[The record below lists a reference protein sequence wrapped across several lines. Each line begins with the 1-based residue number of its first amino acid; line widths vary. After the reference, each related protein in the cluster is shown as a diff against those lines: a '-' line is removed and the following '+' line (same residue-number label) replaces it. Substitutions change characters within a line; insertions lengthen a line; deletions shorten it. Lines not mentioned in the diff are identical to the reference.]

1 MRKGVKYQSVAIVLG
16 LLITLISISLVKAEE
31 MKEPIAQALA
41 KGDTTVAINLL
52 NSEIE
57 LDPSYHYNYYV
68 LGDIYFQREQYK
80 KAEEFFRKALDA
92 KSKHYDSMYKLGL
105 VLIELEKYD
114 EALEL
119 MDTGRKKDKDNKA
132 RFEDGY
138 GLVMMKQKNYSEA
151 DKSFR
156 KAIDGEDMP
165 LYHIHLGDANFFQGI
180 PSLAII
186 EYEKAL
192 ALDTASLEVYY
203 HWAEACLEMK
213 DFPCAIEKLKVVLG
227 KDSTFAPAWNRA
239 AGIYYKAA
247 RSTRERAERKTRFME
262 AIGAYKKYIELS
274 HIEPDSAT
282 VRPYFEIAMAYS
294 EIYGFE
300 DAAEYFEKVLSIPME
315 PRDIYFYYGKALWGT
330 KQYEKSGEIL
340 LKHIDWVK
348 QQDEEYKSRIGDDE
362 LYQLLGDSYY
372 YRENKDFFTAINYYK
387 KSLEVNPNQKR
398 LIQNVAVAYHSQ
410 KSYEQALEYYDMR
423 IALGIDEK
431 SASILKNAGY
441 CALNLASGSSND
453 DEEFIEEEGMEEAAP
468 AEPVDPIAYYERAA
482 GYMLQYLEYV
492 PDDGKILLAVANTYL
507 YQMADC
513 ANGVKYFEQLSA
525 LEPNNCDAQKS
536 LGYAYFGGVCTKNY
550 SKALGYLLKA
560 YDCSSAAS
568 GACGD
573 VSLTLWIAQC
583 YHLRAADKAAAKQDA
598 NDDFKA
604 AYNWYGKVL
613 KCEPSHAEA
622 TKGQADT
629 RFEFVE

>member
-1 MRKGVKYQSVAIVLG
+1 MRKGVKYQSVALVVG
-16 LLITLISISLVKAEE
+16 LLFSFILVSLTHAEE
-31 MKEPIAQALA
+31 VKDAITDALT
-41 KGDTTVAINLL
+41 KGDTTLAINLL
-52 NSEIE
+52 NSEID

-68 LGDIYFQREQYK
+68 LGDIYYERGQFE
-80 KAEEFFRKALDA
+80 KAEEQFRKALDE

-105 VLIELEKYD
+105 TLIELEKYD

-138 GLVMMKQKNYSEA
+138 GVVMLKKKNYTEA
-151 DKSFR
+151 DRSFR
-156 KAIDGEDMP
+156 SALADEDLP
-165 LYHIHLGDANFFQGI
+165 LYHIHLGDANFYQGI

-213 DFPCAIEKLKVVLG
+213 DFTCAIEKLKVVLG

-247 RSTRERAERKTRFME
+247 RSTRTRAERKTRFME

-300 DAAEYFEKVLSIPME
+300 DAVDYFEKVLSIPME

-330 KQYEKSGEIL
+330 KQYEKSGEML
-340 LKHIDWVK
+340 LKHIDWVA
-348 QQDEEYKSRIGDDE
+348 QQDEDYRARIDDEE

-372 YRENKDFFTAINYYK
+372 YRENKDFFTAIEYYK
-387 KSLEVNPNQKR
+387 KSLAINPNQKR
-398 LIQNVAVAYHSQ
+398 LLQNVAVAYHSQ
-410 KSYEQALEYYDMR
+410 KSYEQALEYYDKR
-423 IALGIDEK
+423 IELGIDEK
-431 SASILKNAGY
+431 SSSILKNAGY
-441 CALNLASGSSND
+441 CALNIANSGGG
-453 DEEFIEEEGMEEAAP
+453 EEEDMMMEEGMDEEAVA
-468 AEPVDPIAYYERAA
+468 PVDPIAYYERAA

-492 PDDGKILLAVANTYL
+492 PDDSKILLAVANTYL

-513 ANGVKYFEQLSA
+513 ANGVKYFEQLAA

-560 YDCSSAAS
+560 YDCVTAAN

-598 NDDFKA
+598 NDDFKN

-613 KCEPSHAEA
+613 KCEPGHAEA

>member
-1 MRKGVKYQSVAIVLG
+1 MRKGVKYQSVALVMG
-16 LLITLISISLVKAEE
+16 LLISFVFVSLSQAEE
-31 MKEPIAQALA
+31 VKESITNALA

-57 LDPSYHYNYYV
+57 IDPSYHYNYYV
-68 LGDIYFQREQYK
+68 LGEIYFERTQYE
-80 KAEEFFRKALDA
+80 KAEEQFRKALDS
-92 KSKHYDSMYKLGL
+92 KSKHYDSMYMLGIT
-105 VLIELEKYD
+105 LIELEKYD
-114 EALEL
+114 EALAL
-119 MDTGRKKDKDNKA
+119 MDTGRKKDKDQKA

-138 GLVMMKQKNYSEA
+138 GLVMLKKKNYSDA
-151 DKSFR
+151 DRSFR
-156 KAIDGEDMP
+156 SALSDKDLP
-165 LYHIHLGDANFFQGI
+165 LYHIHLGDANFYQGI
-180 PSLAII
+180 PSLAIT

-192 ALDTASLEVYY
+192 ELDTASLEVYY

-213 DFPCAIEKLKVVLG
+213 DFPCAIEKLKVVLT

-247 RSTRERAERKTRFME
+247 RSTRDRDERKARFMD

-274 HIEPDSAT
+274 HLKPDSAT

-300 DAAEYFEKVLSIPME
+300 DAAKYFEQVLAIPME

-330 KQYEKSGEIL
+330 KQYEKAGEML
-340 LKHIDWVK
+340 LKHIDWVA
-348 QQDEEYKSRIGDDE
+348 QQNNDYKSRIDEDE

-372 YRENKDFFTAINYYK
+372 YRENKDFFTAIEYYK
-387 KSLEVNPNQKR
+387 KSLEIKPEQKR
-398 LIQNVAVAYHSQ
+398 LLQNVAVAYHTQ
-410 KSYEQALEYYDMR
+410 KSYEQALEYYDKR
-423 IALGIDEK
+423 IELGIDEK
-431 SASILKNAGY
+431 SASMLKNAGY
-441 CALNLASGSSND
+441 CALNLANSGGGEED
-453 DEEFIEEEGMEEAAP
+453 DMIEEGMEDVASAP
-468 AEPVDPIAYYERAA
+468 IDPIAYYERAN

-492 PDDGKILLAVANTYL
+492 PSDSKILLAVANTYL
-507 YQMADC
+507 YQMKDC
-513 ANGVKYFEQLSA
+513 ANGVKYFEQLAA

-550 SKALGYLLKA
+550 SKALGYLNKA
-560 YDCSSAAS
+560 YECSMAAS
-568 GACGD
+568 NACGD

-583 YHLRAADKAAAKQDA
+583 YHLRAAEKAAAKQDA
-598 NDDFKA
+598 NDDFRD

-613 KCEPSHAEA
+613 KCEPGHAEA